1 MGSWELGLAGECQSM
16 WSWGKMSH
24 NWNLCLHTVLQ
35 TNLDCYLKTLH
46 VLMWEEEDLLG
57 TLHLTVSNFSKKKEC
72 FCSAVVTCILWHSN
86 VWYWQDLCDSLGADL
101 SWWDWLT
108 SDRAARG
115 QETWSQ
121 RSVGSGG
128 QRWLRRA
135 RSGGA
140 KPDEPPN
147 CHLPSFLFLFLWF
160 QLLAGRAHWFQR
172 GWVLDNW

>member
-1 MGSWELGLAGECQSM
+1 MSAYSASNKPWLLPENTTCSHVGGRGLAWDTASD
-16 WSWGKMSH
+16 SLK
-24 NWNLCLHTVLQ
+24 LLQ
-35 TNLDCYLKTLH
+35 
-46 VLMWEEEDLLG
+46 
-57 TLHLTVSNFSKKKEC
+57 KKEC